1 MKKIIIWL
9 LVVGLLVGFLA
20 PLFTKDE
27 LTDAVAPSTFGFKEN
42 LATSY
47 GQTIALPITSTDQ
60 SASFKLSI
68 DDSVVLEVK
77 SPKAKEIYF
86 LNTKN
91 WKPGAYLFNLE
102 TKDKDGQAYSEQR
115 NLRIL
120 SDLKPERWSVSSV
133 KTYPHNTQYY
143 TQGLT
148 FLEGQLYESTG
159 DPNQDGS
166 SLVAQMNLTTG
177 QPINNGTKPA
187 KVGLDASKFGEGITI
202 LNGELFQLTWKNQQC
217 FVYDAKSLAL
227 KKEFAYV
234 GEGWGLC
241 TDGQELI
248 MSDGTERI
256 TFRDPKTFEITRTI
270 EAYTNEGPVPQLN
283 ELEFIDGYI
292 YANIYSTNFIA
303 VIEPV
308 LGRVIALI
316 DASKIVNEGR
326 GNGEVLNGIA
336 WEAKSKKLYLTGKY
350 WPKLLEVKI
359 QK

>member
-9 LVVGLLVGFLA
+9 LVIGLLVGFLA
-20 PLFTKDE
+20 PLFTRE
-27 LTDAVAPSTFGFKEN
+27 EPTDAIATSTFGFKEN
-42 LATSY
+42 LATSF
-47 GQTIALPITSTDQ
+47 GQTIPLPIVSNDQ
-60 SASFKLSI
+60 AATFTLSI
-68 DDSVVLEVK
+68 DDSIVLDKK
-77 SPKAKEIYF
+77 SPKAKEIYI
-86 LNTKN
+86 LDTKN
-91 WKPGAYLFNLE
+91 WKPGAYILNLE
-102 TKDKDGQAYSEQR
+102 TKDKSGQTYSEQR

-133 KTYPHNTQYY
+133 KSYPHNTKYY

-148 FLEGQLYESTG
+148 FLNGQLYESTG

-166 SLVAQMNLTTG
+166 SLVALMNMATG
-177 QPINNGTKPA
+177 EPISNGA

-217 FVYDAKSLAL
+217 FVYDAKTLAL

-241 TDGQELI
+241 TDGQALI

-256 TFRDPKTFEITRTI
+256 TFRDPKSFEIIKTI
-270 EAYTNEGPVPQLN
+270 EVYTNEGPVPQLN
-283 ELEFIDGYI
+283 ELEYIDGYI
-292 YANIYSTNFIA
+292 YANIYSTNYIA

-308 LGRVIALI
+308 LGRVLALI
-316 DASKIVNEGR
+316 DATKIVNEGR
-326 GNGEVLNGIA
+326 GSGEVLNGIA
-336 WEAKSKKLYLTGKY
+336 WNSNTKKIYLTGKY
-350 WPKLLEVKI
+350 WPKLFEVAI

>member
-9 LVVGLLVGFLA
+9 LVIGLLVGFLA
-20 PLFTKDE
+20 PIFMKDE

-47 GQTIALPITSTDQ
+47 GQTVPLPITSNNQ
-60 SASFKLSI
+60 SAIFTLSI
-68 DDSVVLEVK
+68 DDSVVFDINA
-77 SPKAKEIYF
+77 PKAKEVYF
-86 LNTKN
+86 LDTKK
-91 WKPGAYLFNLE
+91 WKPGAYILNLE
-102 TKDKDGQAYSEQR
+102 TKDKAGHTYSEQR

-120 SDLKPERWSVSSV
+120 SDLKPERWIVKSVRAF
-133 KTYPHNTQYY
+133 PHNAQYY

-148 FLEGQLYESTG
+148 FLNEQLYESTG

-166 SLVAQMNLTTG
+166 SLVAQMNLSTG
-177 QPINNGTKPA
+177 QPINNGNKPA
-187 KVGLDASKFGEGITI
+187 KVGLDATKFGEGIAI

-217 FVYDAKSLAL
+217 FVYDAKSLLL

-234 GEGWGLC
+234 GEGWGIC
-241 TDGQELI
+241 TDGQQLI

-256 TFRDPKTFEITRTI
+256 TFRNPKTFEISRTI
-270 EAYTNEGPVPQLN
+270 EVYTDEGPVPQLN

-292 YANIYSTNFIA
+292 YANIYSTNYIA
-303 VIEPV
+303 VIEPI

-316 DASKIVNEGR
+316 DATTIVNEGR
-326 GNGEVLNGIA
+326 GSGEVLNGIA
-336 WEAKSKKLYLTGKY
+336 WNALSKKLYLTGKY
-350 WPKLLEVKI
+350 WPKLFEVVI